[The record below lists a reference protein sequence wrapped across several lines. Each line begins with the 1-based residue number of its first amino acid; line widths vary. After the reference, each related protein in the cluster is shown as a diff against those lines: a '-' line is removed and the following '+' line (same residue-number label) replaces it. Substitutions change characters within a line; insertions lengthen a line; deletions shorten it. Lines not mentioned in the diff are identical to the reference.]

1 MDLENLALAELKELR
16 GRVDRAISS
25 FEERKKKEAAK
36 QLEEKARELGYS
48 LSELV
53 GLTAEKK
60 RKPVAPKY
68 ANPADATQTWSGRG
82 RKPLWVQ
89 AALDAGKSLD
99 DLKI

>member
-1 MDLENLALAELKELR
+1 MDLENLSLAELKELR
-16 GRVDRAISS
+16 GRVERAITS

-48 LSELV
+48 LNELV
-53 GLTAEKK
+53 NLAPAKT

-68 ANPADATQTWSGRG
+68 ANPADAAQTWTGRG
-82 RKPLWVQ
+82 RKPIWVQ
-89 AALDAGKSLD
+89 EALASGKTLD